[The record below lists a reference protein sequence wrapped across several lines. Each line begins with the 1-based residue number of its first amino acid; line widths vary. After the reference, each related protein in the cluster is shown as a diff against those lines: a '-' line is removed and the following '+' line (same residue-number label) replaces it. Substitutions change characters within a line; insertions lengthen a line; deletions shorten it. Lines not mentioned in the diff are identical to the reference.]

1 MIRAPALAA
10 LTTLA
15 ALLLAGCAAGPPP
28 AGSATRAHA
37 LRLGPGADLRQELI
51 AFVRE
56 RGLEAAAVASCAGS
70 LTRATVR
77 FADRPE
83 GTVLE
88 GKREIVS
95 LSGTLSASGGA
106 HLHVALSDGEGRTL
120 GGHLLDG
127 SAVYTTAEVVLVE
140 LEDVRF
146 ERKQDAATGY
156 PELSVSPR

>member
-1 MIRAPALAA
+1 M
-10 LTTLA
+10 
-15 ALLLAGCAAGPPP
+15 
-28 AGSATRAHA
+28 
-37 LRLGPGADLRQELI
+37 
-51 AFVRE
+51 RE